1 MPKEFIVA
9 IELGSSKMTGI
20 AGQKNLDGS
29 ITVLSAVEEKS
40 ESCIRKGVVYN
51 MEKTGQALTTIIKNL
66 RSNLKQEI
74 THVYVGVGGQSIHSE
89 KNVIIKDLPDNT
101 QVTQEMINEKMDENR
116 NMSYPE
122 QEILDAITQEYKVDN
137 QFQLDPVGIQ
147 CNRLEGNFL
156 NILWRKK
163 FYNSLNTCF
172 DNAGIAIAEM
182 YLAPLALADNVL
194 TETEKRSGCVLVDLG
209 AETTTVSIY
218 YKGLLRYL
226 TVIPLGSNNITKD
239 LTSLQIEDSQA
250 ENLKLKY
257 ASAYTENK
265 DIKDGVFY
273 EIDKDRKIDSRKFIE
288 IVEARIEEIIENV
301 WFQIP
306 NEYTD
311 KLLSGMILT
320 GGGSNLPNIET
331 AFRQFTHID
340 KIRIAK
346 FVIPTIHSND
356 PKINAHDGTM
366 NTILSLLT
374 KGDMNCA
381 GEEIRN
387 DLFNNISNFENKQD
401 NVADH
406 RQKFRDSKVTAGS
419 GVVLTAAEKQ
429 EMEEERKRKE
439 AEEEAA
445 REAEEEQE
453 RLEAEEKKE
462 NAWGHKFLKKLK
474 KFGQNIISED
484 E

>member
-29 ITVLSAVEEKS
+29 ITVLSVVEEKS

-51 MEKTGQALTTIIKNL
+51 MEKTGQALTNIIKSL

-89 KNVIIKDLPDNT
+89 KNVIIKELPDNT

-116 NMSYPE
+116 NMSYTE
-122 QEILDAITQEYKVDN
+122 QDILDAVTQEYKVDN
-137 QFQLDPVGIQ
+137 QYQLDPVGIQ

-194 TETEKRSGCVLVDLG
+194 TETERRSGCLLVDLG

-218 YKGLLRYL
+218 YKGLLRFL

-239 LTSLQIEDSQA
+239 LTSLQIEESVA
-250 ENLKLKY
+250 ERLKLKY
-257 ASAYTENK
+257 ASAYTDNK
-265 DIKDGVFY
+265 DIKDGISY
-273 EIDKDRKIDSRKFIE
+273 QIDKDRKVDCRKFIE
-288 IVEARIEEIIENV
+288 IVEARVEEIIENV

-311 KLLSGMILT
+311 KLLGGIILT
-320 GGGSNLPNIET
+320 GGGSNMPNIDT
-331 AFRQFTHID
+331 AFRQYTHIE

-356 PKINAHDGTM
+356 PKINVHDGTM
-366 NTILSLLT
+366 NTILSLLA

-387 DLFNNISNFENKQD
+387 DLFKNAAAAEGRPGT
-401 NVADH
+401 VADR
-406 RQKFRDSKVTAGS
+406 RQKIRDPKVTTGS
-419 GVVLTAAEKQ
+419 GIVLTAAEKQ
-429 EMEEERKRKE
+429 ELEDARKK
-439 AEEEAA
+439 
-445 REAEEEQE
+445 REAEEEEARIAAEELE
-453 RLEAEEKKE
+453 RKKAEEKKE
-462 NAWGHKFLKKLK
+462 NSWGHKFLNKLK